1 MKVGDVIKLKGSFKE
16 TRVGMLVSETKGNWN
31 GWWNILDS
39 DGLMVM
45 WPETMIEVLNADR

>member
-1 MKVGDVIKLKGSFKE
+1 MKIGDVIKLKGSFKE
-16 TRVGMLVSETKGNWN
+16 TRVGMLVSETNGNWS